1 MNNRDTILKIIRHP
15 LIKQIMENKM
25 ATTSIVTKV
34 IAEELQYKNILEQEQ
49 QNSVNKLLEVIEKYQ
64 EVFDLINP
72 ELTPAN
78 STPFPILFPINTD
91 PVIKFPFPSI

>member
-72 ELTPAN
+72 ELN
-78 STPFPILFPINTD
+78 DS
-91 PVIKFPFPSI
+91 IKNNA